1 MLLKGGYL
9 VKLFPPGVTRADLR
23 IEGDRI
29 TGRSARL
36 KARKDEEVVDC
47 SGRAILPGLVCAHT
61 HMYSAL
67 ARGMP
72 APRIAPTSFPD
83 TLGKVWWKLDQALD
97 QESIYYSAMVGALEA
112 VRCGTTTIID
122 HHSSPNA
129 IPGSL
134 DLIRDAFRA
143 VGVRGVLCYEV
154 TDRGGTRRRE
164 AGLAENDRFLGA
176 TRDDPQ
182 FRGLVGAHASFTLG
196 DATLGALAHLVRAHK
211 SGIHIHAAEA
221 VDDVQRTKKAHGC
234 GIVDRL
240 ARHRLLTEQ
249 SILAHGVHLT
259 PAEIGRIRQAGSW
272 LVHNPRSNM
281 NNGVGHAPVHEF
293 GDRVGLGTDGWPGD
307 MLAESRF
314 AHFRLRERLGQGRSF
329 PILKLLAGGHDLV
342 STLFGRRIGPLETG
356 AAADL
361 VVAGYVPP
369 TPIDTTNVA
378 WHVLFGLRTAM
389 IERVMSGG
397 RWVYLDGRVPGIDV
411 DEVYRNAR
419 CEAAGIWM
427 RMRG

>member
-1 MLLKGGYL
+1 MLLKGGHL
-9 VKLFPPGVTRADLR
+9 IKMFPPGIARADLC

-29 TGRSARL
+29 VGRSSRL
-36 KARKDEEVVDC
+36 KARRDEDVVDC
-47 SGRAILPGLVCAHT
+47 SGKAILPGLVCAHT

-72 APRIAPTSFPD
+72 APRTAPKSFPD
-83 TLGKVWWKLDQALD
+83 VLAKVWWRLDQALD
-97 QESIYYSAMVGALEA
+97 QESIYYSALVGALEA
-112 VRCGTTTIID
+112 VRCGTTTIVD

-129 IPGSL
+129 IQGSL

-154 TDRGGTRRRE
+154 TDRGGSRRRE
-164 AGLAENDRFLGA
+164 AGLAENDRFLA
-176 TRDDPQ
+176 ANRSDPQ
-182 FRGLVGAHASFTLG
+182 FRGLVGAHASFTLS
-196 DATLGALAHLVRAHK
+196 DATMGALGQLVRAHR

-234 GIVDRL
+234 GIIDRL

-259 PAEIGRIRQAGSW
+259 PGEIGRVRQAGAW

-293 GDRVGLGTDGWPGD
+293 GDRAALGTDGWPGD

-314 AHFRLRERLGQGRSF
+314 AHFRLRERLGPGASF
-329 PILKLLAGGHDLV
+329 PVLKLLAGGHRLA
-342 STLFGRRIGPLETG
+342 STVFSRHIGALDIG

-361 VVAGYVPP
+361 VVVGYVPP
-369 TPIDTTNVA
+369 TPIDGGNIG
-378 WHVLFGLRTAM
+378 WHVLFGLGTVM
-389 IERVMSGG
+389 VERVMVGG
-397 RWVYLDGRVPGIDV
+397 RWVYLDGQVPGIDHE
-411 DEVYRNAR
+411 DVYRNAR